1 MNKFTQIIA
10 IVALGFSSF
19 ACQAPDRAVS
29 YEQLRNG
36 FTSLPDSIQTTVY
49 WHWLAGNISKES
61 VIGDL
66 ESMKAAGI
74 NRAFIANIGLQPHEV
89 PTGDV
94 RFLSDE
100 WWEILHAA
108 LKKATELDIE
118 IGIFNSAGWSQA
130 GGAWVKP
137 EQSMRRLASV
147 RACLSGGQTVRLPL
161 PKPSPDF
168 QDVKVLAYPSL
179 RTQEMTLRQ
188 ASEVRFT
195 QSDASL
201 DFRTDTAVTLRSLR
215 CHPLPVPILAQ
226 AVLSVKRDNGYEKVK
241 SFRIDRRRDRLDV
254 GFDPYAPVSV
264 SFPATTG
271 KEFRLE
277 FTGLNPGCGFREI
290 TLSSLPVVENFEE
303 KTFAKM
309 FQEPLPYWKEYQ
321 WAEQVEVDDAS
332 LLVHAGRVTDISGY
346 LQGDTL
352 LWEVP
357 PGEWEIVRTG
367 MLPTYVTN
375 FPALEGDGLG
385 LEVDKMSKTH
395 LQAHFDAF
403 IGEIYRRIPAE
414 DRKTWKV
421 VVADSY
427 EVGGQNFTDDFLASF
442 ERAYGYSAVPFLP
455 VFDGTVVE
463 SQDASDRF
471 LWDMRKLVAEQL
483 SYNHVG
489 ELTRLSH
496 QHGLTTWLENYG
508 HWGFMGEFLQY
519 GGQADEV
526 AGEFWSE
533 GDLGNVENRAASS
546 CAHIYGK
553 RKVSSESFTC
563 GGKAYSRYPRV
574 MKQRGDLF
582 FSEGINNSLLHV
594 YISQKP
600 EYKRPG
606 LNTWY
611 GNEFNRN
618 NTWYSH
624 LDLFTDYL
632 KRCNFMLQQGLN
644 VVDVCYFIGE
654 DTPKMTGITQPAL
667 PKGYQFDYINAE
679 VILRDMTVK
688 DGMLTL
694 PHGTSYR
701 MLVLPELKT
710 MRPGLLAKIKQLV
723 ADGGVI
729 LGPRPERSPSY
740 ENYPHADEHV
750 RDMAGQLWGDV
761 DGVQTRSARFG
772 KGLVLNGMD
781 MAEALAT
788 VHCLPDCALG
798 ADLPVVYCHRRLPDA
813 DIYFL
818 ANQSSEKVAFSPVF
832 RVSGRQPEL
841 WNPATGTCRTLNVY
855 EENGETT
862 AVPLELEPLES
873 AFVVFKTVKDATD
886 MATATHAEMAEATG
900 GSGSTNYP
908 EPQTVAVLSGP
919 WTLTFDSAQRGPAT
933 PVVTGT
939 LFDWSTSEDDA
950 VRYYSGKVIYQTEF
964 DLPEPAASSLFINL
978 GDVMVMAK
986 VKVNGKEVGGVWTA
1000 PYRLDI
1006 SDAVQTGNN
1015 RIEVSVVNTWMN
1027 RLIGDCALA
1036 PEERP
1041 TWSPCNPWNV
1051 SSPLQ
1056 KSGLLGPVSI
1066 EAIDYKK

>member
-49 WHWLAGNISKES
+49 WHWLAGNISKEG

-89 PTGDV
+89 PSGDV

-168 QDVKVLAYPSL
+168 QDVKVLTYPSL

-321 WAEQVEVDDAS
+321 WAEQAKVDDAS

-563 GGKAYSRYPRV
+563 GGNAYSRYPKV

-644 VVDVCYFIGE
+644 VADVCYFIGE

-886 MATATHAEMAEATG
+886 AATATHAEMAEATG

-1006 SDAVQTGNN
+1006 SDAVQMGNN

-1027 RLIGDCALA
+1027 RLIGDCSLV

-1041 TWSPCNPWNV
+1041 TWSPCNPWNAA
-1051 SSPLQ
+1051 SPLQ

-1066 EAIDYKK
+1066 ETIDYK

>member
-1 MNKFTQIIA
+1 M
-10 IVALGFSSF
+10 
-19 ACQAPDRAVS
+19 
-29 YEQLRNG
+29 RN
-36 FTSLPDSIQTTVY
+36 
-49 WHWLAGNISKES
+49 
-61 VIGDL
+61 
-66 ESMKAAGI
+66 
-74 NRAFIANIGLQPHEV
+74 
-89 PTGDV
+89 
-94 RFLSDE
+94 
-100 WWEILHAA
+100 
-108 LKKATELDIE
+108 
-118 IGIFNSAGWSQA
+118 
-130 GGAWVKP
+130 
-137 EQSMRRLASV
+137 
-147 RACLSGGQTVRLPL
+147 
-161 PKPSPDF
+161 
-168 QDVKVLAYPSL
+168 
-179 RTQEMTLRQ
+179 
-188 ASEVRFT
+188 
-195 QSDASL
+195 
-201 DFRTDTAVTLRSLR
+201 
-215 CHPLPVPILAQ
+215 
-226 AVLSVKRDNGYEKVK
+226 
-241 SFRIDRRRDRLDV
+241 
-254 GFDPYAPVSV
+254 
-264 SFPATTG
+264 
-271 KEFRLE
+271 
-277 FTGLNPGCGFREI
+277 
-290 TLSSLPVVENFEE
+290 
-303 KTFAKM
+303 
-309 FQEPLPYWKEYQ
+309 
-321 WAEQVEVDDAS
+321 
-332 LLVHAGRVTDISGY
+332 
-346 LQGDTL
+346 
-352 LWEVP
+352 
-357 PGEWEIVRTG
+357 
-367 MLPTYVTN
+367 TN
-375 FPALEGDGLG
+375 F
-385 LEVDKMSKTH
+385 
-395 LQAHFDAF
+395 
-403 IGEIYRRIPAE
+403 R
-414 DRKTWKV
+414 
-421 VVADSY
+421 
-427 EVGGQNFTDDFLASF
+427 
-442 ERAYGYSAVPFLP
+442 
-455 VFDGTVVE
+455 
-463 SQDASDRF
+463 
-471 LWDMRKLVAEQL
+471 
-483 SYNHVG
+483 YNHVG

-644 VVDVCYFIGE
+644 VADVCYFIGE

-688 DGMLTL
+688 DGLLTL

-886 MATATHAEMAEATG
+886 TATATHAEMAEATG

>member
-49 WHWLAGNISKES
+49 WHWLAGNISKEG

-89 PTGDV
+89 PSGDV

-168 QDVKVLAYPSL
+168 QDVKVLTYPSL

-277 FTGLNPGCGFREI
+277 FTGLNLGCGFREI

-321 WAEQVEVDDAS
+321 WAEQAKVDDAS

-644 VVDVCYFIGE
+644 VADVCYFIGE

-886 MATATHAEMAEATG
+886 TARHAEMAEATG

-919 WTLTFDSAQRGPAT
+919 WTLTFDSEQRGPAT

-950 VRYYSGKVIYQTEF
+950 VRYYS
-964 DLPEPAASSLFINL
+964 
-978 GDVMVMAK
+978 
-986 VKVNGKEVGGVWTA
+986 
-1000 PYRLDI
+1000 
-1006 SDAVQTGNN
+1006 
-1015 RIEVSVVNTWMN
+1015 
-1027 RLIGDCALA
+1027 
-1036 PEERP
+1036 
-1041 TWSPCNPWNV
+1041 
-1051 SSPLQ
+1051 
-1056 KSGLLGPVSI
+1056 
-1066 EAIDYKK
+1066 

>member
-49 WHWLAGNISKES
+49 WHWLAGNISKEG

-321 WAEQVEVDDAS
+321 WAEQAKVDDAS

-375 FPALEGDGLG
+375 FPALKGDGLG

-644 VVDVCYFIGE
+644 VADVCYFIGE

-694 PHGTSYR
+694 PHGISYR

-862 AVPLELEPLES
+862 AVPLKLEPLES

-886 MATATHAEMAEATG
+886 TARHAEMAEATG

-1036 PEERP
+1036 PEECP

>member
-10 IVALGFSSF
+10 IAALGFSSF

-49 WHWLAGNISKES
+49 WHWLAGNISKEG

-321 WAEQVEVDDAS
+321 WAEQAEVDDAS

-463 SQDASDRF
+463 NQDASDRF

-644 VVDVCYFIGE
+644 VADVCYFIGE

-886 MATATHAEMAEATG
+886 TATATHAEMAEATG

-908 EPQTVAVLSGP
+908 EPQT
-919 WTLTFDSAQRGPAT
+919 
-933 PVVTGT
+933 
-939 LFDWSTSEDDA
+939 E
-950 VRYYSGKVIYQTEF
+950 
-964 DLPEPAASSLFINL
+964 
-978 GDVMVMAK
+978 
-986 VKVNGKEVGGVWTA
+986 
-1000 PYRLDI
+1000 
-1006 SDAVQTGNN
+1006 
-1015 RIEVSVVNTWMN
+1015 
-1027 RLIGDCALA
+1027 IGRAH
-1036 PEERP
+1036 
-1041 TWSPCNPWNV
+1041 V
-1051 SSPLQ
+1051 
-1056 KSGLLGPVSI
+1056 
-1066 EAIDYKK
+1066 

>member
-19 ACQAPDRAVS
+19 ACQVPDRAVS

-49 WHWLAGNISKES
+49 WHWLAGNISKEG

-215 CHPLPVPILAQ
+215 CHPLSVPILAQ

-321 WAEQVEVDDAS
+321 WAEQAKVDDAS

-352 LWEVP
+352 LWKVP

-463 SQDASDRF
+463 NQDASDRF
-471 LWDMRKLVAEQL
+471 LWDMRKLVAEHL

-644 VVDVCYFIGE
+644 VADVCYFIGE

-761 DGVQTRSARFG
+761 DGVQIRSARFG

-818 ANQSSEKVAFSPVF
+818 ANQSSEKVAFSSVF

-841 WNPATGTCRTLNVY
+841 WNPAMGTCRTLNVY

-886 MATATHAEMAEATG
+886 TATHAEMAEATG

>member
-49 WHWLAGNISKES
+49 WHWLAGNISKEG

-89 PTGDV
+89 PSGDV

-168 QDVKVLAYPSL
+168 QDVKVLTYPSL

-277 FTGLNPGCGFREI
+277 FTGLNLGCGFREI

-321 WAEQVEVDDAS
+321 WAEQAKVDDAS

-644 VVDVCYFIGE
+644 VADVCYFIGE

-667 PKGYQFDYINAE
+667 PKGYQVDYINAE

-886 MATATHAEMAEATG
+886 TARHAEMAEATG

-919 WTLTFDSAQRGPAT
+919 WTLTFDSEQRGPAT

-1036 PEERP
+1036 PEECP

>member
-788 VHCLPDCALG
+788 VHCLPDC
-798 ADLPVVYCHRRLPDA
+798 P
-813 DIYFL
+813 
-818 ANQSSEKVAFSPVF
+818 
-832 RVSGRQPEL
+832 
-841 WNPATGTCRTLNVY
+841 W
-855 EENGETT
+855 
-862 AVPLELEPLES
+862 
-873 AFVVFKTVKDATD
+873 
-886 MATATHAEMAEATG
+886 G
-900 GSGSTNYP
+900 GPSGS
-908 EPQTVAVLSGP
+908 L
-919 WTLTFDSAQRGPAT
+919 
-933 PVVTGT
+933 
-939 LFDWSTSEDDA
+939 
-950 VRYYSGKVIYQTEF
+950 
-964 DLPEPAASSLFINL
+964 LPSPAA
-978 GDVMVMAK
+978 
-986 VKVNGKEVGGVWTA
+986 
-1000 PYRLDI
+1000 
-1006 SDAVQTGNN
+1006 
-1015 RIEVSVVNTWMN
+1015 
-1027 RLIGDCALA
+1027 
-1036 PEERP
+1036 
-1041 TWSPCNPWNV
+1041 
-1051 SSPLQ
+1051 
-1056 KSGLLGPVSI
+1056 
-1066 EAIDYKK
+1066 

>member
-10 IVALGFSSF
+10 IAALGFSSF

-49 WHWLAGNISKES
+49 WHWLAGNISREG

-100 WWEILHAA
+100 WWEILHTA

-215 CHPLPVPILAQ
+215 CHPLSVPILAQ

-321 WAEQVEVDDAS
+321 WAEQAKVDDAS

-403 IGEIYRRIPAE
+403 IGEIYRRIPAG

-442 ERAYGYSAVPFLP
+442 ERAYG
-455 VFDGTVVE
+455 
-463 SQDASDRF
+463 
-471 LWDMRKLVAEQL
+471 
-483 SYNHVG
+483 
-489 ELTRLSH
+489 
-496 QHGLTTWLENYG
+496 
-508 HWGFMGEFLQY
+508 
-519 GGQADEV
+519 
-526 AGEFWSE
+526 
-533 GDLGNVENRAASS
+533 
-546 CAHIYGK
+546 
-553 RKVSSESFTC
+553 
-563 GGKAYSRYPRV
+563 
-574 MKQRGDLF
+574 
-582 FSEGINNSLLHV
+582 
-594 YISQKP
+594 
-600 EYKRPG
+600 
-606 LNTWY
+606 
-611 GNEFNRN
+611 
-618 NTWYSH
+618 
-624 LDLFTDYL
+624 
-632 KRCNFMLQQGLN
+632 
-644 VVDVCYFIGE
+644 
-654 DTPKMTGITQPAL
+654 
-667 PKGYQFDYINAE
+667 
-679 VILRDMTVK
+679 
-688 DGMLTL
+688 
-694 PHGTSYR
+694 
-701 MLVLPELKT
+701 
-710 MRPGLLAKIKQLV
+710 
-723 ADGGVI
+723 
-729 LGPRPERSPSY
+729 
-740 ENYPHADEHV
+740 
-750 RDMAGQLWGDV
+750 
-761 DGVQTRSARFG
+761 
-772 KGLVLNGMD
+772 
-781 MAEALAT
+781 
-788 VHCLPDCALG
+788 
-798 ADLPVVYCHRRLPDA
+798 
-813 DIYFL
+813 
-818 ANQSSEKVAFSPVF
+818 
-832 RVSGRQPEL
+832 
-841 WNPATGTCRTLNVY
+841 
-855 EENGETT
+855 
-862 AVPLELEPLES
+862 
-873 AFVVFKTVKDATD
+873 
-886 MATATHAEMAEATG
+886 
-900 GSGSTNYP
+900 
-908 EPQTVAVLSGP
+908 
-919 WTLTFDSAQRGPAT
+919 
-933 PVVTGT
+933 
-939 LFDWSTSEDDA
+939 
-950 VRYYSGKVIYQTEF
+950 
-964 DLPEPAASSLFINL
+964 
-978 GDVMVMAK
+978 
-986 VKVNGKEVGGVWTA
+986 
-1000 PYRLDI
+1000 
-1006 SDAVQTGNN
+1006 
-1015 RIEVSVVNTWMN
+1015 
-1027 RLIGDCALA
+1027 
-1036 PEERP
+1036 
-1041 TWSPCNPWNV
+1041 
-1051 SSPLQ
+1051 
-1056 KSGLLGPVSI
+1056 
-1066 EAIDYKK
+1066 

>member
-1 MNKFTQIIA
+1 
-10 IVALGFSSF
+10 
-19 ACQAPDRAVS
+19 
-29 YEQLRNG
+29 
-36 FTSLPDSIQTTVY
+36 
-49 WHWLAGNISKES
+49 
-61 VIGDL
+61 
-66 ESMKAAGI
+66 
-74 NRAFIANIGLQPHEV
+74 
-89 PTGDV
+89 
-94 RFLSDE
+94 
-100 WWEILHAA
+100 
-108 LKKATELDIE
+108 
-118 IGIFNSAGWSQA
+118 
-130 GGAWVKP
+130 
-137 EQSMRRLASV
+137 
-147 RACLSGGQTVRLPL
+147 
-161 PKPSPDF
+161 
-168 QDVKVLAYPSL
+168 
-179 RTQEMTLRQ
+179 
-188 ASEVRFT
+188 
-195 QSDASL
+195 
-201 DFRTDTAVTLRSLR
+201 
-215 CHPLPVPILAQ
+215 
-226 AVLSVKRDNGYEKVK
+226 
-241 SFRIDRRRDRLDV
+241 
-254 GFDPYAPVSV
+254 
-264 SFPATTG
+264 
-271 KEFRLE
+271 
-277 FTGLNPGCGFREI
+277 
-290 TLSSLPVVENFEE
+290 
-303 KTFAKM
+303 M

-321 WAEQVEVDDAS
+321 WAEQAKVDDAS

-403 IGEIYRRIPAE
+403 IGEIYRRIPAG

-463 SQDASDRF
+463 SQDVSDRF

-563 GGKAYSRYPRV
+563 GGNAYSRYPRV

-644 VVDVCYFIGE
+644 VADVCYFIGE

-740 ENYPHADEHV
+740 EDYPHADEHV

-761 DGVQTRSARFG
+761 DGAQTRSTRFG

-788 VHCLPDCALG
+788 AHCLPD
-798 ADLPVVYCHRRLPDA
+798 
-813 DIYFL
+813 
-818 ANQSSEKVAFSPVF
+818 
-832 RVSGRQPEL
+832 
-841 WNPATGTCRTLNVY
+841 
-855 EENGETT
+855 
-862 AVPLELEPLES
+862 
-873 AFVVFKTVKDATD
+873 
-886 MATATHAEMAEATG
+886 
-900 GSGSTNYP
+900 
-908 EPQTVAVLSGP
+908 
-919 WTLTFDSAQRGPAT
+919 
-933 PVVTGT
+933 
-939 LFDWSTSEDDA
+939 
-950 VRYYSGKVIYQTEF
+950 
-964 DLPEPAASSLFINL
+964 
-978 GDVMVMAK
+978 
-986 VKVNGKEVGGVWTA
+986 
-1000 PYRLDI
+1000 
-1006 SDAVQTGNN
+1006 
-1015 RIEVSVVNTWMN
+1015 
-1027 RLIGDCALA
+1027 
-1036 PEERP
+1036 
-1041 TWSPCNPWNV
+1041 
-1051 SSPLQ
+1051 
-1056 KSGLLGPVSI
+1056 
-1066 EAIDYKK
+1066 

>member
-1 MNKFTQIIA
+1 MSKFIQIIFLA
-10 IVALGFSSF
+10 ALGLSLF
-19 ACQAPDRAVS
+19 ACRPPGRTVG
-29 YEQLRNG
+29 YNELRNG
-36 FTSLPDSIQTTVY
+36 FTDLPDSIQTTVY
-49 WHWLAGNISKES
+49 WHWLSGNISKEG
-61 VIGDL
+61 VVADL

-74 NRAFIANIGLQPHEV
+74 NRAFIANIGLQPYEV

-108 LKKATELDIE
+108 LKKAAELDIE

-130 GGAWVKP
+130 GGEWVRP
-137 EQSMRRLASV
+137 EQSMRRLTSV
-147 RACLSGGQTVRLPL
+147 RARLSGGQAVRLPL

-168 QDVKVLAYPSL
+168 QDVRVLAYPSL
-179 RTQEMTLRQ
+179 KAKDVTLHP
-188 ASEVRFT
+188 ATEVRFT
-195 QSDASL
+195 QSDVSL

-215 CHPLPVPILAQ
+215 CHPLPVPVFAQ
-226 AVLSVKRDNGYEKVK
+226 AVLSVKGESGYEKVK

-254 GFDPYAPVSV
+254 GFEPYAPVSV

-277 FTGLNPGCGFREI
+277 FTGLNPGCGFQEI

-321 WAEQVEVDDAS
+321 WPVQAEADDAS
-332 LLVHAGRVTDISGY
+332 LSVHACQVTDISAF

-352 LWEVP
+352 LWDAP
-357 PGEWEIVRTG
+357 QGEWEIVRTG

-375 FPALEGDGLG
+375 SPALEGDGLG

-427 EVGGQNFTDDFLASF
+427 EVGGQNFTDDFLVSF
-442 ERAYGYSAVPFLP
+442 EHKYGYSAIPFLP
-455 VFDGTVVE
+455 VYEGTVVE

-496 QHGLTTWLENYG
+496 QYGLATWLENYG

-553 RKVSSESFTC
+553 QKVSSESFTC
-563 GGKAYSRYPRV
+563 GGNAYSRYPEL

-582 FSEGINNSLLHV
+582 FSEGVNNSLLHV

-600 EYKRPG
+600 EYRRPG

-644 VVDVCYFIGE
+644 VADVCYFIGE
-654 DTPKMTGITQPAL
+654 DTPKMTGIMQPAL

-688 DGMLTL
+688 DGLLTL

-701 MLVLPELKT
+701 MMVLPPQKT
-710 MRPGLLAKIKQLV
+710 MRPELLEKLKELV
-723 ADGGVI
+723 ANGGII

-740 ENYPHADEHV
+740 QNYPDAD
-750 RDMAGQLWGDV
+750 RMLRKTADLMWGDA
-761 DGVQTRSARFG
+761 DGVKKQCRQFG
-772 KGLVLNGMD
+772 KGLVFDGMD
-781 MAEALAT
+781 MEEVLSAI
-788 VHCLPDCALG
+788 HCIPDCVL
-798 ADLPVVYCHRRLPDA
+798 DEELPVVYCHRRMKET
-813 DIYFL
+813 DIYFI
-818 ANQSSEKVAFSPVF
+818 ANQSSEKIVFSPSF
-832 RVSGRQPEL
+832 RISGRQPEL
-841 WNPATGTCRTLNVY
+841 WNPVDGSVRTLPIY
-855 EENGETT
+855 EDDGETT
-862 AVPLELEPLES
+862 TVPLELEQLES
-873 AFVVFKTVKDATD
+873 AFIVFAVPSMSAENETMKYSSNYLALRTVT
-886 MATATHAEMAEATG
+886 E
-900 GSGSTNYP
+900 
-908 EPQTVAVLSGP
+908 LSGP
-919 WTLTFDSAQRGPAT
+919 WTLTFDPAQRGPAS
-933 PVVTGT
+933 PIVADR
-939 LFDWSTSEDDA
+939 LFDWSKSDIEQI
-950 VRYYSGKVIYQTEF
+950 RHYSGEVIYQTDF
-964 DLPEPAASSLFINL
+964 VLPDALSSPLFINL
-978 GDVMVMAK
+978 GNVMVMAK
-986 VKVNGKEVGGVWTA
+986 VKVNGKEAGGVWTA
-1000 PYRLDI
+1000 PYRIDI
-1006 SDAVQTGNN
+1006 SDYVHAGVNN
-1015 RIEVSVVNTWMN
+1015 IEVSVVNTWMN
-1027 RLIGDCALA
+1027 RLVGDCALA
-1036 PEERP
+1036 PEDRL
-1041 TWSPCNPWNV
+1041 TWSPCNPWNAF
-1051 SSPLQ
+1051 SQLQ
-1056 KSGLLGPVSI
+1056 SSGLVGPVVI
-1066 EAIDYKK
+1066 EEIDY

>member
-841 WNPATGTCRTLNVY
+841 WNPATGTLNVY

-886 MATATHAEMAEATG
+886 TATATHAEMAEATG

>member
-49 WHWLAGNISKES
+49 WHWLAGNISKEG

-321 WAEQVEVDDAS
+321 WAEQAEVDDAS

-644 VVDVCYFIGE
+644 VADVCYFIGE
-654 DTPKMTGITQPAL
+654 DTPKMTGITQPVL

-740 ENYPHADEHV
+740 EDYPHADEHV

-788 VHCLPDCALG
+788 VHCLPDCALEG
-798 ADLPVVYCHRRLPDA
+798 AD
-813 DIYFL
+813 
-818 ANQSSEKVAFSPVF
+818 
-832 RVSGRQPEL
+832 
-841 WNPATGTCRTLNVY
+841 
-855 EENGETT
+855 
-862 AVPLELEPLES
+862 
-873 AFVVFKTVKDATD
+873 
-886 MATATHAEMAEATG
+886 
-900 GSGSTNYP
+900 
-908 EPQTVAVLSGP
+908 
-919 WTLTFDSAQRGPAT
+919 
-933 PVVTGT
+933 
-939 LFDWSTSEDDA
+939 
-950 VRYYSGKVIYQTEF
+950 
-964 DLPEPAASSLFINL
+964 
-978 GDVMVMAK
+978 
-986 VKVNGKEVGGVWTA
+986 
-1000 PYRLDI
+1000 
-1006 SDAVQTGNN
+1006 
-1015 RIEVSVVNTWMN
+1015 
-1027 RLIGDCALA
+1027 
-1036 PEERP
+1036 
-1041 TWSPCNPWNV
+1041 
-1051 SSPLQ
+1051 
-1056 KSGLLGPVSI
+1056 
-1066 EAIDYKK
+1066 

>member
-10 IVALGFSSF
+10 IAALGFSSF

-49 WHWLAGNISKES
+49 WHWLAGNISKEG

-321 WAEQVEVDDAS
+321 WAEQAEVDDAS

-455 VFDGTVVE
+455 VFDGKVVE

-644 VVDVCYFIGE
+644 VADVCYFIGE
-654 DTPKMTGITQPAL
+654 DTPKMTGITQPVL

-740 ENYPHADEHV
+740 EDYPHADEHV

-798 ADLPVVYCHRRLPDA
+798 ADLPVVYCHRRLLMR
-813 DIYFL
+813 IFIFL
-818 ANQSSEKVAFSPVF
+818 P
-832 RVSGRQPEL
+832 
-841 WNPATGTCRTLNVY
+841 
-855 EENGETT
+855 
-862 AVPLELEPLES
+862 
-873 AFVVFKTVKDATD
+873 
-886 MATATHAEMAEATG
+886 
-900 GSGSTNYP
+900 
-908 EPQTVAVLSGP
+908 
-919 WTLTFDSAQRGPAT
+919 
-933 PVVTGT
+933 
-939 LFDWSTSEDDA
+939 TS
-950 VRYYSGKVIYQTEF
+950 
-964 DLPEPAASSLFINL
+964 
-978 GDVMVMAK
+978 
-986 VKVNGKEVGGVWTA
+986 
-1000 PYRLDI
+1000 RLK
-1006 SDAVQTGNN
+1006 
-1015 RIEVSVVNTWMN
+1015 R
-1027 RLIGDCALA
+1027 
-1036 PEERP
+1036 
-1041 TWSPCNPWNV
+1041 
-1051 SSPLQ
+1051 
-1056 KSGLLGPVSI
+1056 
-1066 EAIDYKK
+1066 

>member
-10 IVALGFSSF
+10 IAALGFSSF

-49 WHWLAGNISKES
+49 WHWLAGNISREG

-100 WWEILHAA
+100 WWEILHTA

-215 CHPLPVPILAQ
+215 CHPLSVPILAQ

-321 WAEQVEVDDAS
+321 WAEQAKVDDAS

-403 IGEIYRRIPAE
+403 IGEIYRRIPAG

-463 SQDASDRF
+463 SQDVSDRF

-563 GGKAYSRYPRV
+563 GGNAYSRYPRV

-611 GNEFNRN
+611 GN
-618 NTWYSH
+618 
-624 LDLFTDYL
+624 
-632 KRCNFMLQQGLN
+632 
-644 VVDVCYFIGE
+644 
-654 DTPKMTGITQPAL
+654 
-667 PKGYQFDYINAE
+667 
-679 VILRDMTVK
+679 
-688 DGMLTL
+688 
-694 PHGTSYR
+694 
-701 MLVLPELKT
+701 
-710 MRPGLLAKIKQLV
+710 
-723 ADGGVI
+723 
-729 LGPRPERSPSY
+729 
-740 ENYPHADEHV
+740 
-750 RDMAGQLWGDV
+750 
-761 DGVQTRSARFG
+761 
-772 KGLVLNGMD
+772 
-781 MAEALAT
+781 
-788 VHCLPDCALG
+788 
-798 ADLPVVYCHRRLPDA
+798 
-813 DIYFL
+813 
-818 ANQSSEKVAFSPVF
+818 
-832 RVSGRQPEL
+832 
-841 WNPATGTCRTLNVY
+841 
-855 EENGETT
+855 
-862 AVPLELEPLES
+862 
-873 AFVVFKTVKDATD
+873 
-886 MATATHAEMAEATG
+886 
-900 GSGSTNYP
+900 
-908 EPQTVAVLSGP
+908 
-919 WTLTFDSAQRGPAT
+919 
-933 PVVTGT
+933 
-939 LFDWSTSEDDA
+939 
-950 VRYYSGKVIYQTEF
+950 
-964 DLPEPAASSLFINL
+964 
-978 GDVMVMAK
+978 
-986 VKVNGKEVGGVWTA
+986 
-1000 PYRLDI
+1000 
-1006 SDAVQTGNN
+1006 
-1015 RIEVSVVNTWMN
+1015 
-1027 RLIGDCALA
+1027 
-1036 PEERP
+1036 
-1041 TWSPCNPWNV
+1041 
-1051 SSPLQ
+1051 
-1056 KSGLLGPVSI
+1056 
-1066 EAIDYKK
+1066 

>member
-1 MNKFTQIIA
+1 
-10 IVALGFSSF
+10 
-19 ACQAPDRAVS
+19 
-29 YEQLRNG
+29 
-36 FTSLPDSIQTTVY
+36 
-49 WHWLAGNISKES
+49 
-61 VIGDL
+61 
-66 ESMKAAGI
+66 
-74 NRAFIANIGLQPHEV
+74 
-89 PTGDV
+89 
-94 RFLSDE
+94 
-100 WWEILHAA
+100 
-108 LKKATELDIE
+108 
-118 IGIFNSAGWSQA
+118 
-130 GGAWVKP
+130 
-137 EQSMRRLASV
+137 
-147 RACLSGGQTVRLPL
+147 
-161 PKPSPDF
+161 
-168 QDVKVLAYPSL
+168 
-179 RTQEMTLRQ
+179 
-188 ASEVRFT
+188 
-195 QSDASL
+195 
-201 DFRTDTAVTLRSLR
+201 
-215 CHPLPVPILAQ
+215 
-226 AVLSVKRDNGYEKVK
+226 
-241 SFRIDRRRDRLDV
+241 
-254 GFDPYAPVSV
+254 
-264 SFPATTG
+264 
-271 KEFRLE
+271 
-277 FTGLNPGCGFREI
+277 
-290 TLSSLPVVENFEE
+290 
-303 KTFAKM
+303 
-309 FQEPLPYWKEYQ
+309 
-321 WAEQVEVDDAS
+321 
-332 LLVHAGRVTDISGY
+332 
-346 LQGDTL
+346 
-352 LWEVP
+352 
-357 PGEWEIVRTG
+357 
-367 MLPTYVTN
+367 
-375 FPALEGDGLG
+375 
-385 LEVDKMSKTH
+385 
-395 LQAHFDAF
+395 
-403 IGEIYRRIPAE
+403 
-414 DRKTWKV
+414 
-421 VVADSY
+421 
-427 EVGGQNFTDDFLASF
+427 
-442 ERAYGYSAVPFLP
+442 
-455 VFDGTVVE
+455 
-463 SQDASDRF
+463 
-471 LWDMRKLVAEQL
+471 
-483 SYNHVG
+483 
-489 ELTRLSH
+489 
-496 QHGLTTWLENYG
+496 
-508 HWGFMGEFLQY
+508 
-519 GGQADEV
+519 
-526 AGEFWSE
+526 
-533 GDLGNVENRAASS
+533 
-546 CAHIYGK
+546 
-553 RKVSSESFTC
+553 
-563 GGKAYSRYPRV
+563 
-574 MKQRGDLF
+574 
-582 FSEGINNSLLHV
+582 
-594 YISQKP
+594 
-600 EYKRPG
+600 
-606 LNTWY
+606 
-611 GNEFNRN
+611 
-618 NTWYSH
+618 
-624 LDLFTDYL
+624 
-632 KRCNFMLQQGLN
+632 MLQQGLN
-644 VVDVCYFIGE
+644 VADVCYFIGE
-654 DTPKMTGITQPAL
+654 DTPKMTGITQPVL

-740 ENYPHADEHV
+740 EDYPHADEHV

-788 VHCLPDCALG
+788 VHCLPDCALEV
-798 ADLPVVYCHRRLPDA
+798 DLPVVYCHRRLPDA

-886 MATATHAEMAEATG
+886 TATATHAEMAEATG

-1027 RLIGDCALA
+1027 RLIGDSALA

>member
-798 ADLPVVYCHRRLPDA
+798 ADLPVVYCHRRLLMR
-813 DIYFL
+813 IFIFL
-818 ANQSSEKVAFSPVF
+818 P
-832 RVSGRQPEL
+832 
-841 WNPATGTCRTLNVY
+841 
-855 EENGETT
+855 
-862 AVPLELEPLES
+862 
-873 AFVVFKTVKDATD
+873 
-886 MATATHAEMAEATG
+886 
-900 GSGSTNYP
+900 
-908 EPQTVAVLSGP
+908 
-919 WTLTFDSAQRGPAT
+919 
-933 PVVTGT
+933 
-939 LFDWSTSEDDA
+939 TS
-950 VRYYSGKVIYQTEF
+950 
-964 DLPEPAASSLFINL
+964 
-978 GDVMVMAK
+978 
-986 VKVNGKEVGGVWTA
+986 
-1000 PYRLDI
+1000 RLK
-1006 SDAVQTGNN
+1006 
-1015 RIEVSVVNTWMN
+1015 R
-1027 RLIGDCALA
+1027 
-1036 PEERP
+1036 
-1041 TWSPCNPWNV
+1041 
-1051 SSPLQ
+1051 
-1056 KSGLLGPVSI
+1056 
-1066 EAIDYKK
+1066 

>member
-49 WHWLAGNISKES
+49 WHWLAGNISKEG

-321 WAEQVEVDDAS
+321 WAEQAKVDDAS

-644 VVDVCYFIGE
+644 VADVCYFIGE

-886 MATATHAEMAEATG
+886 TARHAEMAEATG

-1036 PEERP
+1036 PEECP